1 MTVIFSFSAQPA
13 TESSELSGRITGF
26 LSGLLGEDLAQHL
39 QWLEFLVRKMAH
51 FSEYGLLG
59 VLAGGL
65 LLAYGHPP
73 RRQWI
78 ALAGCAVYAVSDEL
92 HQMFVPGRS
101 PGVRDVCIDSA
112 GACVGILFVTA
123 AVLLW
128 RRLHAR
134 QQSNS

>member
-1 MTVIFSFSAQPA
+1 MTVIFVFSAQPA
-13 TESSELSGRITGF
+13 TESSALSGRATGF
-26 LSGLLGEDLAQHL
+26 LAKLLGGELAQQL
-39 QWLEFLVRKMAH
+39 QWLEFIVRKTAH

-78 ALAGCAVYAVSDEL
+78 ALAGCAAYAVSDEL
-92 HQMFVPGRS
+92 HQAFVPGRS
-101 PGVRDVCIDSA
+101 PGLRDVCIDSA
-112 GACVGILFVTA
+112 GACAGILLVTA
-123 AVLLW
+123 AVLAW

-134 QQSNS
+134 R